1 MKIAIIGQQDF
12 GKAVLEAFL
21 ARGDEAVAVF
31 CAPEKEGAR
40 PDALRVAAQQ
50 KGLRV
55 HQFKSLRDPE
65 AARAMQE
72 AGAGIGIMAFVTQF
86 APQEFVTIPQH
97 GTIQYHPSLLPKYR
111 GPSSINWPIIKGE
124 TETGLTIFRPTDGL
138 DEGAV
143 ILQKK
148 TPISP
153 DDTLGTVYFDRL
165 FPMGVQA
172 MLEAADLVMAGK
184 HTETAQDES
193 KASYEGWCRTAEAK
207 IDWAKPIDHV
217 YNLIRGCNP
226 APGAWTTL
234 NGKRLVIFD
243 ARKIVFR
250 RFADVPGKIGEVTAV
265 TPQSFQITAQGGSI
279 EVLKARLDDGK
290 KVSGGEL
297 AQAGGIN
304 SGAVLVLQR

>member
-1 MKIAIIGQQDF
+1 MKIGIIGQQDF

-40 PDALRVAAQQ
+40 PDALRVAAQG

-55 HQFKSLRDPE
+55 YQFKSLRDPE
-65 AARAMQE
+65 AVRAMRD
-72 AGAGIGIMAFVTQF
+72 AGADIGIMAFVTQF
-86 APQEFVTIPQH
+86 APQEFVTIPKH

-111 GPSSINWPIIKGE
+111 GPSSINWPIIKGD

-148 TPISP
+148 TPVGP
-153 DDTLGTVYFDRL
+153 DDTLGSVYFDRL
-165 FPMGVQA
+165 FPMGVEA
-172 MLEAADLVMAGK
+172 MLEAADLVLAGK
-184 HTETAQDES
+184 HSETAQDES
-193 KASYEGWCRTAEAK
+193 QASYEGWCRTAEAQ

-226 APGAWTTL
+226 APGAWTSW
-234 NGKRLVIFD
+234 NGKKLQIFD
-243 ARKIVFR
+243 ARKTVFR
-250 RFADVPGKIGEVTAV
+250 RFADVPGKIGEVTSV
-265 TPQSFQITAQGGSI
+265 TPQSFQVVAQGGAI
-279 EVLKARLDDGK
+279 EVLKAKLEDGK

-297 AQAGGIN
+297 AQTAGIPKGTQL
-304 SGAVLVLQR
+304 G

>member
-1 MKIAIIGQQDF
+1 VKIAIIGQQDF
-12 GKAVLEAFL
+12 GKTVLEAFL
-21 ARGDEAVAVF
+21 NRGDQVAAVF

-40 PDALRVAAQQ
+40 PDALRVAAQE
-50 KGLRV
+50 KGLLV

-65 AARAMQE
+65 ATEAMKA
-72 AGAGIGIMAFVTQF
+72 AGADIGIMAFVLQF
-86 APQEFVTIPQH
+86 APQEFVNIPKH

-143 ILQKK
+143 VLQKS
-148 TPISP
+148 TPISA
-153 DDTLGTVYFDRL
+153 DDTLGSVYFDRL

-172 MLEAADLVMAGK
+172 MLEAADLVVAGK
-184 HTETAQDES
+184 HQEIVQDES
-193 KASYEGWCRTAEAK
+193 QASYEGWCRTGEAK

-226 APGAWTTL
+226 APGAWTTF
-234 NGKRLVIFD
+234 NGKKLQIFD

-250 RFADVPGKIGEVTAV
+250 RFADVPGKIGGVSDVTA
-265 TPQSFQITAQGGSI
+265 QSFKITAQGGQI
-279 EVLKARLDDGK
+279 EVLKAKFEDGK
-290 KVSGGEL
+290 KAGGGDL
-297 AQAGGIN
+297 AQAAAFSAETILGG
-304 SGAVLVLQR
+304 

>member
-12 GKAVLEAFL
+12 GKSVLEAFL
-21 ARGDEAVAVF
+21 ARGDEIVAVF

-40 PDALRVAAQQ
+40 PDALRAAAQE
-50 KGLRV
+50 KGLKV
-55 HQFKSLRDPE
+55 HQFKSLRDQE
-65 AARAMQE
+65 AARAMKE
-72 AGAGIGIMAFVTQF
+72 AGADIGIMAFVLQF
-86 APQEFVTIPQH
+86 APQEFVNIPKH

-111 GPSSINWPIIKGE
+111 GPSSINWPIIKGD
-124 TETGLTIFRPTDGL
+124 TETGLTIFRPSDGL

-153 DDTLGTVYFDRL
+153 DDTLGSIYFDRL
-165 FPMGVQA
+165 FPFGVNA
-172 MLEAADLVMAGK
+172 MLEAADLVLAGK
-184 HTETAQDES
+184 HQETAQDES
-193 KASYEGWCRTAEAK
+193 RASYEGWCRSAEAK

-217 YNLIRGCNP
+217 YNLVRGCNP

-234 NGKRLVIFD
+234 NGKKLQIFD

-250 RFADVPGKIGEVTAV
+250 RFADVPGKIGEVTGV
-265 TPQSFQITAQGGSI
+265 TAQSFRVTVQGGSL
-279 EVLKARLDDGK
+279 EVLKAKFEDGK

-297 AQAGGIN
+297 AQAGGIKA
-304 SGAVLVLQR
+304 GTILGD

>member
-12 GKAVLEAFL
+12 GKSVLEAFL

-31 CAPEKEGAR
+31 SAPEKEGVR

-65 AARAMQE
+65 AARAMKE
-72 AGAGIGIMAFVTQF
+72 AGADIGIMAFVTQF
-86 APQEFVTIPQH
+86 APQEFVSTPKH

-111 GPSSINWPIIKGE
+111 GPSSINWPIIEGD

-143 ILQKK
+143 VLQKR
-148 TPISP
+148 TPIGP

-172 MLEAADLVMAGK
+172 MLEAADLVSAGK
-184 HTETAQDES
+184 HTETTQDES
-193 KASYEGWCRTAEAK
+193 QASYQGWCRSAEAR
-207 IDWAKPIDHV
+207 IDWAKPIHHV

-226 APGAWTTL
+226 APGAWTIL
-234 NGKRLVIFD
+234 NGQKLQIFD
-243 ARKIVFR
+243 ARKTVFR

-265 TPQSFQITAQGGSI
+265 TAQSFHITAQGGSI
-279 EVLKARLDDGK
+279 EVLKAKLEDGK

-297 AQAGGIN
+297 AQAGGIQA
-304 SGAVLVLQR
+304 GTLLGG

>member
-12 GKAVLEAFL
+12 GKTVLEAFL
-21 ARGDEAVAVF
+21 NRGDQVAAVF

-40 PDALRVAAQQ
+40 PDALRVAAQE
-50 KGLRV
+50 KGLPV

-65 AARAMQE
+65 ATEAMKA
-72 AGAGIGIMAFVTQF
+72 AGADIGIMAFVLQF
-86 APQEFVTIPQH
+86 APQEFVNIPKH

-143 ILQKK
+143 VLQKR
-148 TPISP
+148 TPISA
-153 DDTLGTVYFDRL
+153 DDTLGSVYFDRL

-172 MLEAADLVMAGK
+172 MLEAADLVVAGK
-184 HTETAQDES
+184 HQGIVQDES
-193 KASYEGWCRTAEAK
+193 QASYEGWCRTGEAK

-226 APGAWTTL
+226 APGAWTTF
-234 NGKRLVIFD
+234 NGKKLQIFD

-250 RFADVPGKIGEVTAV
+250 RFADVPGKIGGVSDVTA
-265 TPQSFQITAQGGSI
+265 QSFKITAQGGQI
-279 EVLKARLDDGK
+279 EVLKAKFEDGK
-290 KVSGGEL
+290 KAGGGDL
-297 AQAGGIN
+297 AQAAAFSAETILGG
-304 SGAVLVLQR
+304 